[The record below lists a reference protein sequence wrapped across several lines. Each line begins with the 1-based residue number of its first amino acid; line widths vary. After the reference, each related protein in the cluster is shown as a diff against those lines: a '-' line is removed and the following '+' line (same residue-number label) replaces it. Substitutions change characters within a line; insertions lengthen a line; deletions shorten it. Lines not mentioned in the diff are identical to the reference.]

1 MLHSIVRRT
10 RQNHALEHATLHLLA
25 RRHPRRKAAGL
36 SYAGGFTLITD
47 LPPEEVYPLVDEALR
62 RLKGG
67 ESVLRIHPNCGTN
80 LITAALLVTAA
91 AFASLRGW
99 GRARS
104 TSSKLDLLA
113 RTLLAEM
120 VALALAAPLGLL
132 VQARLTTEA
141 DLADLQV
148 REMVSGRYGR
158 VNLIHVRTERR

>member
-10 RQNHALEHATLHLLA
+10 RQNHALEHATLHLMA

-99 GRARS
+99 ERARS

-120 VALALAAPLGLL
+120 VALTLAAPLGLL

>member
-1 MLHSIVRRT
+1 MLHSIVRRI

-25 RRHPRRKAAGL
+25 RRHPQRKAAGL
-36 SYAGGFTLITD
+36 SYVGGFTLLTD

-62 RLKGG
+62 RLKEG
-67 ESVLRIHPNCGTN
+67 ESALRIHPNCGTN
-80 LITAALLVTAA
+80 LTTAALLVTGV

-99 GRARS
+99 GKARS
-104 TSSKLDLLA
+104 IPSKLDLLA

-120 VALALAAPLGLL
+120 VALTLAAPLGLL
-132 VQARLTTEA
+132 AQAHLTTEA